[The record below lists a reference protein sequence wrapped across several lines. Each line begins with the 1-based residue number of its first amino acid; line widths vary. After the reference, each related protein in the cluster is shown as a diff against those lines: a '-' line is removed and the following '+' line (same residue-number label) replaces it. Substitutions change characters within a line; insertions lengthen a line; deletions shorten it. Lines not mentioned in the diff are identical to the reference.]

1 MAAANVLSM
10 RCPVCA
16 AFDDK
21 VVDSRLSDDGRVT
34 RRRRQC
40 LACEHRFTTFERL
53 DSQPVMVVKRNGEM
67 VPFDTAKVAAGIHA
81 AAKGRPIDDAEI
93 DDLVEALEERAMSCP
108 AGITTEQL
116 GLGVLEWL
124 AERDPVAYLRFAS
137 VYKGFDDPDDFQRE
151 ARLLKTGSVDQA
163 DADK

>member
-1 MAAANVLSM
+1 M

-16 AFDDK
+16 AIDDK

-40 LACEHRFTTFERL
+40 LACAHRFTTFERF
-53 DSQPVMVVKRNGEM
+53 DTQPVVVVKRSGEV
-67 VPFDTAKVAAGIHA
+67 VPFDTVKVAAGIRA
-81 AAKGRPIDDAEI
+81 ATKGRPIDDADI
-93 DDLVEALEERAMSCP
+93 DHLVETLEEQARSCP
-108 AGITTEQL
+108 TGITTEQL

-151 ARLLKTGSVDQA
+151 ARLLKTSSPRDQP
-163 DADK
+163 DAET

>member
-1 MAAANVLSM
+1 M
-10 RCPVCA
+10 CA
-16 AFDDK
+16 AIDDK

-40 LACEHRFTTFERL
+40 LACSHRFTTFERL
-53 DSQPVMVVKRNGEM
+53 DTQPVVVVKRSGEV
-67 VPFDTAKVAAGIHA
+67 VPFDTVKVAAGVRA
-81 AAKGRPIDDAEI
+81 ATKGRPIDDTDI
-93 DDLVEALEERAMSCP
+93 DQLVETLEERALSCP
-108 AGITTEQL
+108 TGITTEQL

-151 ARLLKTGSVDQA
+151 ARLLKTGSSSNQP
-163 DADK
+163 DADT